1 MKLRKI
7 LALMLTASIAVAS
20 VACVGQ
26 KPAETTAETTA
37 ETKAEVSTE
46 KKVPVV
52 GMITDIGGVNDKSF
66 NQSAYEGLKKAQDE
80 GLITLKYLE
89 STSDAD
95 YEKHVNTFVEEEV
108 DVILGIGFKL
118 EETIYNAALEYPET
132 KFAVIDA
139 ALDGG
144 KGVVPANAEGSMFQA
159 HEGAFLGGYLAA
171 LTTETNK
178 LGLIIGVD
186 APILNAFATGFYAG
200 AWTHN
205 PEIQIFGQYA
215 NSFADVAKGK
225 NLAEQMYSQDADI
238 IYSAAGDTGNG
249 AIESAKER
257 NKWAI
262 GVDRD
267 QYELAPEN
275 MLTSTMKRVDIA
287 VYNIA
292 SRISKGEEFGGK
304 TVYYGMQEGAVGL
317 SPSTQNITPENLKL
331 VEEMAAK
338 LQSGEVTAPA
348 TIEDLIKLFPEAE
361 AKFMK

>member
-1 MKLRKI
+1 MKLRKL
-7 LALMLTASIAVAS
+7 LALMLTTALAVTS

-26 KPAETTAETTA
+26 KTDNP
-37 ETKAEVSTE
+37 EVKQPGAD

-52 GMITDIGGVNDKSF
+52 GMITDIGGIHDKSF
-66 NQSAYEGLKKAQDE
+66 NQSAYEGLKKAEED

-95 YEKHVNTFVEEEV
+95 YEKHVNTFVEQEV

-118 EETIYNAALEYPET
+118 EETIYNAALEYPEV
-132 KFAVIDA
+132 KFAVVDA

-144 KGVVPANAEGSMFQA
+144 KGQVPANAEGIMFQA
-159 HEGAFLGGYLAA
+159 NEGAFLGGYLAA
-171 LTTETNK
+171 LTTKTNK

-205 PEIQIFGQYA
+205 KDITIFGQYA

-257 NKWAI
+257 DKWAI

-267 QYELAPEN
+267 QYELAPKN

-287 VYNIA
+287 VYNVVQK
-292 SRISKGEEFGGK
+292 ISKGEAFGGK
-304 TVYYGMQEGAVGL
+304 TVFYGMKEGAVGL
-317 SPSTQNITPENLKL
+317 APSTQNISAENLKL
-331 VEEMAAK
+331 VEEMATK
-338 LQSGEVTAPA
+338 LQNGEVKAPA
-348 TIEDLIKLFPEAE
+348 TYEELVKLFPEAKD
-361 AKFMK
+361 KFMK